1 MKIFLPFFIP
11 RAVRHEGIL
20 QKIKTVS
27 TIQTTSNNWL
37 NEVSR
42 IFGRDKTI
50 IDIELPPI
58 PKIKGEYWFLNYKV
72 YLLKDICFF
81 NITQK
86 ADYSHDK
93 STNPPLVFE
102 KLLK

>member
-20 QKIKTVS
+20 HKIKTVS

-58 PKIKGEYWFLNYKV
+58 PNQGKILVFELQGVFIKR
-72 YLLKDICFF
+72 YLFF
-81 NITQK
+81 YITQK
-86 ADYSHDK
+86 TDYSHDK

>member
-1 MKIFLPFFIP
+1 MAKWRSKVKATIIKTEAHIDTCPNASIQLRKLFNLTIP
-11 RAVRHEGIL
+11 RAERQEGIL

-50 IDIELPPI
+50 IDMELPPI
-58 PKIKGEYWFLNYKV
+58 PKIKDGIHYAVLSNY
-72 YLLKDICFF
+72 L
-81 NITQK
+81 
-86 ADYSHDK
+86 HG
-93 STNPPLVFE
+93 
-102 KLLK
+102 

>member
-1 MKIFLPFFIP
+1 M
-11 RAVRHEGIL
+11 
-20 QKIKTVS
+20 S

-58 PKIKGEYWFLNYKV
+58 PNQGKILVFELQGVFIKR
-72 YLLKDICFF
+72 YLFF
-81 NITQK
+81 YITQK
-86 ADYSHDK
+86 TDYSHDK

>member
-20 QKIKTVS
+20 HKIKTVS

-58 PKIKGEYWFLNYKV
+58 PKNQGRI
-72 YLLKDICFF
+72 
-81 NITQK
+81 
-86 ADYSHDK
+86 
-93 STNPPLVFE
+93 LVFE
-102 KLLK
+102 LLGVGCIY